1 MGIAGSEKISNV
13 NSITPIRLDVYRTR
27 LPMRSFEHAAASRKV
42 AEAIVTHVQTAEGPD
57 GWGETLPR
65 KYVTGETLETVL
77 RDIDRYVWPPVAGES
92 LTEADLAERVP
103 ARCTDGRC
111 INAACCA
118 VELACHDALLREE
131 NAPASL
137 PISARVTGVLGS
149 RSPHK
154 TAWRLTAMRLFG
166 LRDFKLKLGLGEDN
180 DAANLAVVARR
191 LGRKLRKGRCTLR
204 VDVNGG
210 WTPEETPAR
219 AGELAERGVSAIE
232 QPFFGSAQQLAEV
245 AARCPLRLIADESLL
260 TEHDARALLDGETP
274 VMWNLRISKN
284 AGLAQ
289 TLRLAKLATEHGVPF
304 VVGAMVGE
312 SGILSAAQRR
322 LLQRAP
328 AARFV
333 EGNYGRLLL
342 GDDLTR
348 PSPRFGFG
356 GRLKPLRGRGLG
368 VAMDTD
374 KLARYGEHVATL
386 TV

>member
-1 MGIAGSEKISNV
+1 M

-27 LPMRSFEHAAASRKV
+27 LPMRSFEHAAASRSV
-42 AEAIVTHVQTAEGPD
+42 AEAIVTRLQTAEGRE

-65 KYVTGETLETVL
+65 PYVTGETLETVL
-77 RDIDRYVWPPVAGES
+77 RDIRHYIWAAVAGES
-92 LTEADLAERVP
+92 LTEAHLAERIP
-103 ARCTDGRC
+103 ARCSEDRC

-131 NAPASL
+131 NAPPSL
-137 PISARVTGVLGS
+137 PIAARVTGVLGS
-149 RSPHK
+149 RSPRK
-154 TAWRLTAMRLFG
+154 TARRLMAMRLFG
-166 LRDFKLKLGLGEDN
+166 LRDFKLKLGLGEDA
-180 DAANLAVVARR
+180 DAANLRLVHRR

-219 AGELAERGVSAIE
+219 ARELTGQGVSAIE
-232 QPFFGSAQQLAEV
+232 QPFFGSADQLAEV
-245 AARCPLRLIADESLL
+245 ADRCPVRLIADESLL
-260 TEHDARALLDGETP
+260 TEDDARALLAGSTP

-284 AGLAQ
+284 GGLAQ
-289 TLRLAKLATEHGVPF
+289 TLRLAKLAAEHDVPF

-322 LLQRAP
+322 LLQRTP
-328 AARFV
+328 TVRFV
-333 EGNYGRLLL
+333 EGNYGRFLL

-356 GRLKPLRGRGLG
+356 GRLRPLKSPGLG
-368 VAMDTD
+368 VQVDTD
-374 KLARYGEHVATL
+374 RLARYGEHVATL